1 MKDSIFPFLIAIGKV
16 SRGNLKNIIFQI
28 IRINSWLVWTDCLHY
43 VSGHQ
48 SFLDRMF
55 KNGGGYNKQR
65 CRMCGHTATAG
76 RGTLKQR
83 GTFWLW
89 LSADQLKYQ
98 QNDKWREIS
107 ADFVWQFDKKRVDWC
122 YIKLFYRANILL
134 LQDSWIINLLG
145 PAKSNLTR
153 KDVTILDNALKLMHH
168 FNLLPFGIF
177 LGTFFKEAFLSIE
190 RVGWGTFK
198 HSASLHNRVAEIVDT
213 MSEMR
218 KYCQVEDLQYVS
230 GELNP
235 ADLATRGNV
244 NVEDFG
250 RNS

>member
-16 SRGNLKNIIFQI
+16 SRGNFKNIIFQI

-89 LSADQLKYQ
+89 LSADQLKCQ
-98 QNDKWREIS
+98 QNDKFQLINYE
-107 ADFVWQFDKKRVDWC
+107 KRVAWC
-122 YIKLFYRANILL
+122 CIKLFFRANILFH
-134 LQDSWIINLLG
+134 DSWIINLLG
-145 PAKSNLTR
+145 LPKSIKPYQAR
-153 KDVTILDNALKLMHH
+153 CDN
-168 FNLLPFGIF
+168 FG
-177 LGTFFKEAFLSIE
+177 
-190 RVGWGTFK
+190 
-198 HSASLHNRVAEIVDT
+198 
-213 MSEMR
+213 
-218 KYCQVEDLQYVS
+218 
-230 GELNP
+230 
-235 ADLATRGNV
+235 
-244 NVEDFG
+244 
-250 RNS
+250 